1 MTSGTF
7 TPSSAHAAMACPKC
21 AGEMRAYE
29 RGGVIVDA
37 CRECRGIF
45 LDRGELEHLVDL
57 EADAG
62 DRGDARSDR
71 DDRRGS
77 RPEARRNDDRRD
89 DDRRDDD
96 RRDDD
101 RRYDDRRDGPSR
113 YDDRRDQRAGP
124 YAGDRRE
131 SPVEALGDVGE
142 LGGLGDLGD
151 LLGRRDR
158 SRSSPDPRSA
168 SSYPPK
174 KRSSFFKDLLKE
186 SLGGE

>member
-1 MTSGTF
+1 MTSTF
-7 TPSSAHAAMACPKC
+7 TPSSAHTAMACPKC

-62 DRGDARSDR
+62 DRGDSRSDR

-96 RRDDD
+96 RRYRSDDGD
-101 RRYDDRRDGPSR
+101 DPRYRRKK
-113 YDDRRDQRAGP
+113 
-124 YAGDRRE
+124 RE
-131 SPVEALGDVGE
+131 SFLS
-142 LGGLGDLGD
+142 DLFD
-151 LLGRRDR
+151 
-158 SRSSPDPRSA
+158 
-168 SSYPPK
+168 
-174 KRSSFFKDLLKE
+174 F
-186 SLGGE
+186 

>member
-1 MTSGTF
+1 MTSTF
-7 TPSSAHAAMACPKC
+7 TPSAAHSAMACPKC

-29 RGGVIVDA
+29 RGGVIVDQ

-62 DRGDARSDR
+62 DQGDIRPGR
-71 DDRRGS
+71 DDRRGY
-77 RPEARRNDDRRD
+77 RPEPSRHDDRRD

-96 RRDDD
+96 RRH
-101 RRYDDRRDGPSR
+101 DDRRDEPSR
-113 YDDRRDQRAGP
+113 YDDRRDQRAGA

-131 SPVEALGDVGE
+131 SPGEALGE
-142 LGGLGDLGD
+142 LDGLGDLGD

-158 SRSSPDPRSA
+158 SRSAPDPRGA

-186 SLGGE
+186 SIGGE